1 MGRKPCGTELFTYG
15 IWCVISRC
23 SVRTELNCVV
33 VLVLS
38 CVWLLATPMDWS
50 TPGFPVHHQLPELAQ
65 THVRRVSDAIQ
76 PSHPVIPFSCL
87 QSFPASR
94 SFPIS
99 QFFASSS
106 QNIGASASASVLLM
120 NKRHRCIE
128 QSFGLCGRGRGWD
141 DLGEWH
147 WNIYNIIYEMNR
159 QSKFDAWYWMPEAS
173 ALRRPRGMVRGGR
186 RERGSGWGTC
196 VHPWWIHVD
205 VWQN

>member
-141 DLGEWH
+141 DLGE
-147 WNIYNIIYEMNR
+147 
-159 QSKFDAWYWMPEAS
+159 SLK
-173 ALRRPRGMVRGGR
+173 
-186 RERGSGWGTC
+186 
-196 VHPWWIHVD
+196 HVYYHIRNESP
-205 VWQN
+205 V